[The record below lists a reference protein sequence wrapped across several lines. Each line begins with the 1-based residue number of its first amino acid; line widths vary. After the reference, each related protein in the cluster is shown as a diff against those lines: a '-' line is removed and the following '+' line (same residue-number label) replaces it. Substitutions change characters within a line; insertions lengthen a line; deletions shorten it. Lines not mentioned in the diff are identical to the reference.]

1 MGDSVTPEVEVLSNM
16 IRQYFSQERS
26 EEETI
31 RALNH
36 LRRVLHEVSPF
47 AQEPVDCVLW
57 VKADEVVANDY
68 NPNVMSSSEKKLL
81 KHSLEQDGFTQPV
94 VVSEEKEHYLVVD
107 GFHRQLLG
115 RKVFIVSCWFS
126 SSVAGQES
134 KRLKGWLPVTC
145 INPERKGQA
154 SRIAATIRHI
164 AATIRHNRARGKHQ
178 ITSMS
183 DIVRDLSRL
192 GWTDERIGTEL
203 GMDQDEV
210 LRLKQISG
218 LTELFQEENFS
229 PSWTVR

>member
-1 MGDSVTPEVEVLSNM
+1 MGDSVTLDVLTDL
-16 IRQYFSQERS
+16 IRRYFSQDRL
-26 EEETI
+26 EEETVQ
-31 RALNH
+31 ALNH
-36 LRRVLHEVSPF
+36 LRRILHEVSPF

-57 VKADEVVANDY
+57 VKAGKVVSNDY
-68 NPNVMSSSEKKLL
+68 NPNVMAPSEKKLL
-81 KHSLEQDGFTQPV
+81 RQSLEKDGFTQPV

-115 RKVFIVSCWFS
+115 RD
-126 SSVAGQES
+126 AETG
-134 KRLKGWLPVTC
+134 KRLKGWLPVAC

-154 SRIAATIRHI
+154 TRM

-192 GWTDERIGTEL
+192 GWADERIGTEL

-218 LTELFQEENFS
+218 LTELFQSEDWS
-229 PSWTVR
+229 PAWTVR

>member
-1 MGDSVTPEVEVLSNM
+1 MGDPLTPEILAAM
-16 IRQYFSQERS
+16 IRQYFCQHLS

-31 RALNH
+31 NALNY

-57 VKADEVVANDY
+57 VKADEVV
-68 NPNVMSSSEKKLL
+68 
-81 KHSLEQDGFTQPV
+81 
-94 VVSEEKEHYLVVD
+94 SEEKEHYLVVD

-115 RKVFIVSCWFS
+115 RE
-126 SSVAGQES
+126 AGTG
-134 KRLKGWLPVTC
+134 KRLRGWLPVTC

-154 SRIAATIRHI
+154 ARM

-192 GWTDERIGTEL
+192 GWSDERIGTEL

-218 LTELFQEENFS
+218 LTELFQDENFS
-229 PSWTVR
+229 PAWTVR

>member
-1 MGDSVTPEVEVLSNM
+1 MGNSVTPEVEVLSKM
-16 IRQYFSQERS
+16 IRQYFSQEQS
-26 EEETI
+26 EEKTI
-31 RALNH
+31 QALNH
-36 LRRVLHEVSPF
+36 LRCVLHEISPF

-57 VKADEVVANDY
+57 VKADEIVANDY
-68 NPNVMSSSEKKLL
+68 NLNVMAPSEKKLL
-81 KHSLEQDGFTQPV
+81 KQSLEKDGFTQPI
-94 VVSEEKEHYLVVD
+94 VVSEETSHYLVVD

-115 RKVFIVSCWFS
+115 RRTVT
-126 SSVAGQES
+126 G

-145 INPERKGQA
+145 INPDRKGQT
-154 SRIAATIRHI
+154 SRI

-218 LTELFQEENFS
+218 LTELFQQADFS
-229 PSWTVR
+229 PAWTVT

>member
-1 MGDSVTPEVEVLSNM
+1 MGNSVTPEVEVLSKM
-16 IRQYFSQERS
+16 IRQYFSQEQS
-26 EEETI
+26 EEKTI
-31 RALNH
+31 QALNH
-36 LRRVLHEVSPF
+36 LRCVLHEISPF

-57 VKADEVVANDY
+57 VKADEIVANDY
-68 NPNVMSSSEKKLL
+68 NPNVMAPSEKKLL
-81 KHSLEQDGFTQPV
+81 KQSLEKDGFTQPI
-94 VVSEEKEHYLVVD
+94 VVSEETSHYLVVD

-115 RKVFIVSCWFS
+115 RRTVT
-126 SSVAGQES
+126 G

-145 INPERKGQA
+145 INPDRKGQT
-154 SRIAATIRHI
+154 SRI
-164 AATIRHNRARGKHQ
+164 AATIRHNRAWGKHQ

-218 LTELFQEENFS
+218 LTELFQQADFS
-229 PSWTVR
+229 PAWTVT

>member
-1 MGDSVTPEVEVLSNM
+1 MGDSVTLELLSDM
-16 IRQYFSQERS
+16 ICRYFSSQALT

-31 RALNH
+31 QTLNH

-47 AQEPVDCVLW
+47 SQEPVDFVLW

-68 NPNVMSSSEKKLL
+68 NPNVMALGEKKLL
-81 KHSLEQDGFTQPV
+81 KQSLEKDGFTQPV

-115 RKVFIVSCWFS
+115 RE
-126 SSVAGQES
+126 ADTG
-134 KRLKGWLPVTC
+134 KRLKGWLPVAC
-145 INPERKGQA
+145 INPERKELA
-154 SRIAATIRHI
+154 SRI

-183 DIVRDLSRL
+183 DIVRDLSRQ
-192 GWTDERIGTEL
+192 GWTNERIGTEL
-203 GMDQDEV
+203 GMDLDEV

-218 LTELFQEENFS
+218 LAELFQEESFS
-229 PSWTVR
+229 PAWTVR

>member
-1 MGDSVTPEVEVLSNM
+1 
-16 IRQYFSQERS
+16 
-26 EEETI
+26 
-31 RALNH
+31 
-36 LRRVLHEVSPF
+36 
-47 AQEPVDCVLW
+47 PVDCVLW

-68 NPNVMSSSEKKLL
+68 NPNVMAPGEKKLL
-81 KHSLEQDGFTQPV
+81 KQSLEKDGFTQPV
-94 VVSEEKEHYLVVD
+94 VVSEEKSHYLVVD

-115 RKVFIVSCWFS
+115 R
-126 SSVAGQES
+126 ES
-134 KRLKGWLPVTC
+134 DTGKRLKGWLPVTC

-154 SRIAATIRHI
+154 TRM

-203 GMDQDEV
+203 GMNQDEV

-218 LTELFQEENFS
+218 LTELFQEEDFS
-229 PSWTVR
+229 PAWTVR